1 VIVPLIY
8 LSCAWI
14 IGIFLGSIYNLPL
27 PLLLV
32 CLVTLPLPFLLRRH
46 RKSAVLIALGS
57 IIICGGILRFQPE
70 LTSADAGSLQY
81 YNRQGVTEIKGVID
95 SDPETGDKTT
105 HLRFSA
111 CEVKVNGEWQEVDG
125 SALLYVRPYPTYR
138 YGDVIL
144 VTGELEEPPRFED
157 FDYADYLA
165 RQGIYSTM
173 LYPEIEVLDTGQG
186 NPVLE
191 WVYSLRHRLADVIA
205 DVLPEP
211 QASLVQ
217 GVVLGMRSNIP
228 ESLQTDFA
236 RSGTAHL
243 LAISG
248 LHLSIVAGI
257 LLAFGSRLFGRR
269 YHIYIWLTLVAIW
282 SYAVITGMNPPVMR
296 AAIMA
301 SLFLAAE
308 LLGRQ
313 RSAIT
318 ALTFAGAV
326 MVGINPQILWGASF
340 QLSFLAM
347 VGLILVAPW
356 LQAQGRRAIG
366 ATLGESGVAASIT
379 AYISDTFC
387 VTLGIVVIV
396 WPLIAYYFGIVSLV
410 APLATFLALPAL
422 PGIIITGALAAGV
435 GIIALPVAQVVGW
448 LAWLFASYMLAVVT
462 GMAAFPLSS
471 IDTGIIDARLVW
483 AYYAV
488 IAGIIWLYHRR
499 PKLSAVG
506 APAINFVERLPK
518 KWLLPPLLV
527 VAVLSTTF
535 AVSLPD
541 DNLHVSV
548 LDIGQGDAILIQTP
562 GHQDILIDGGPSP
575 QELNLALGQKMPFW
589 DRTIDLVVLT
599 HPHADHITGL
609 IDVLQRYRVKQVLFP
624 YVEYQSPLYDEWL
637 RLIEEQGIKCTFAQA
652 GQQINTG
659 NEDITIEVL
668 HPENPLPDYIE
679 PDGDDIGVVLRV
691 CYGEVSFLLTADVS
705 QEVEAELIKHRA
717 NISCTVLKVGHHGS
731 NSSTGA
737 GFLATVDPTIAV
749 ISVGADNTY
758 GHPDEEVLARLG
770 EEIGEDNIYR
780 TDEHGTVEFIT
791 DSEKLWVRT
800 ER

>member
-1 VIVPLIY
+1 MPLIY

-14 IGIFLGSIYNLPL
+14 IGIYLGLIYNLPL
-27 PLLLV
+27 PVLLI
-32 CLVTLPLPFLLRRH
+32 CLVTLPLPFVLRRH
-46 RKSAVLIALGS
+46 RKSAILIALS
-57 IIICGGILRFQPE
+57 SLLICGGILRFQPE
-70 LTSADAGSLQY
+70 LTAADAGSLQY
-81 YNRQGVTEIKGVID
+81 YNGQGVTEIKGVID
-95 SDPETGDKTT
+95 DDPETGDKTT

-111 CEVKVNGEWQEVDG
+111 REVKANGEWHEVTG
-125 SALLYVRPYPTYR
+125 SALLYVRPYPTYS
-138 YGDVIL
+138 YGDVLL
-144 VTGELEEPPRFED
+144 VTGELEEPPQFED

-165 RQGIYSTM
+165 RQGIYSTV
-173 LYPEIEVLDTGQG
+173 LYPRIEVVDTGQG
-186 NPVLE
+186 NPFLG
-191 WVYSLRHRLADVIA
+191 WVYSLRHRLADTIA
-205 DVLPEP
+205 EVLPEP

-228 ESLQTDFA
+228 ESLRTDFA
-236 RSGTAHL
+236 RSGTTHL

-248 LHLSIVAGI
+248 LHLSIVTGI
-257 LLAFGSRLFGRR
+257 LLAIGSRLFGRR
-269 YHIYIWLTLVAIW
+269 YHIYIWLALVAIW
-282 SYAVITGMNPPVMR
+282 SYAVITGMNPPVVR

-326 MVGINPQILWGASF
+326 MVGISPQILWDASF

-347 VGLILVAPW
+347 VGLIFVAPW
-356 LQAQGRRAIG
+356 LQAQGRRTIG
-366 ATLGESGVAASIT
+366 ATLGESGIAASV
-379 AYISDTFC
+379 AGYISDTFC
-387 VTLGIVVIV
+387 VTLGIIVIV

-422 PGIIITGALAAGV
+422 PGIIVTGALAAGL
-435 GIIALPVAQVVGW
+435 GIIALPIAQVVGW
-448 LAWLFASYMLAVVT
+448 LAWLFASYMLAVVS

-471 IDTGIIDARLVW
+471 IDVGTVDARLVW
-483 AYYAV
+483 ACYVVTAGV
-488 IAGIIWLYHRR
+488 IWVYRRR

-535 AVSLPD
+535 AISMPD
-541 DNLHVSV
+541 ENLHVSF
-548 LDIGQGDAILIQTP
+548 LDVGQGDAILIQTP
-562 GHQDILIDGGPSP
+562 GHQDILVDGGPSP
-575 QELNLALGQKMPFW
+575 HELNLVLGRQMPFW

-609 IDVLQRYRVKQVLFP
+609 IDVLQRYRVKHVLFTH
-624 YVEYQSPLYDEWL
+624 VEYQSPLYDEWL
-637 RLIEEQGIKCTFAQA
+637 RTIEEQGIECTFAQA
-652 GQQINTG
+652 GQQIDTG
-659 NEDITIEVL
+659 TGGVTIEVL
-668 HPENPLPDYIE
+668 HPEDPLPDSIE
-679 PDGDDIGVVLRV
+679 SDGDDIGVVLRV
-691 CYGEVSFLLTADVS
+691 CYGQVSFLLTADVS

-717 NISCTVLKVGHHGS
+717 NLSSTVLKVGHHGS
-731 NSSTGA
+731 NTSTGA

-749 ISVGADNTY
+749 ISVGADNTF
-758 GHPDEEVLARLG
+758 GHPDEEVLARL
-770 EEIGEDNIYR
+770 EERIGGDNIYR
-780 TDEHGTVEFIT
+780 TDEQGTIEFVT
-791 DSEKLWVRT
+791 DGERLWVEV